1 MARKK
6 AQKPTQQPKGRD
18 MRRVKTD
25 LAQEKFLQ
33 VIGQCANITA
43 AAEAAGIARSTH
55 YLWLRDHN
63 YRKRFLEARESAY
76 DRLELEAFKRAI
88 AGSDRL
94 LTFLLAA
101 YRPKFRVDA
110 PPPLAA
116 GDDLTDVPDEKLLVE
131 AERELKDMGHGRLE
145 DLWEAKP

>member
-1 MARKK
+1 MAKK
-6 AQKPTQQPKGRD
+6 LAKNQKGQ
-18 MRRVKTD
+18 KTGNLQRLKRD

-33 VIGQCANITA
+33 VIGECANITA

-55 YLWLRDHN
+55 YLWLKDSD

-76 DRLELEAFKRAI
+76 DRLEREAFKRAL

-116 GDDLTDVPDEKLLVE
+116 GDDLADVPDDKLLLE
-131 AERELKDMGHGRLE
+131 AQRDLKDMGHGKLE

>member
-1 MARKK
+1 MAKK
-6 AQKPTQQPKGRD
+6 AGRKTSQKSLRA
-18 MRRVKTD
+18 VKTD

-33 VIGQCANITA
+33 SIAQWANISVA
-43 AAEAAGIARSTH
+43 AQEAGIARSTH
-55 YLWLRDHN
+55 YVWLKDPL

-76 DRLELEAFKRAI
+76 DRLEQEAFQRAMS
-88 AGSDRL
+88 GSDRL

-116 GDDLTDVPDEKLLVE
+116 GDDMADIPDDKLLLE